1 MSKIIVQGGKQLS
14 GVIEVNGAKNS
25 ALPILAATLIAEGEY
40 KLDNVPDLKDIRT
53 MIKLLQTFG
62 LEIEKI
68 GEHSYKIINTGV
80 SDIEAPYELVKEM
93 RASFVVMGPLLSNLK
108 KAKVSLPGGCAI
120 GTRPIDFHLAGFAK
134 LGCKIVLDQGFVSA
148 EASELVGNKIKLPFP
163 SVGATENIL
172 MAGVK
177 AKGETRISNVAREP
191 EIDDLCNFLNKMGA
205 QISGIGTDEL
215 IITGVEKLTPCQYN
229 IIPDR
234 IEAGTFI
241 IASIITGGSLEI
253 AGVVE
258 NHLGGFIKKLEKMG
272 VEFEFVGDKIKVKA
286 NLEKLKSIK
295 ISTEPYP
302 GFPTDLQAQTMVLL
316 SLANGN
322 SEIKETIFENRF
334 MHVLELDRMG
344 ANIKLDGNK
353 AKITG
358 PVKFNGAEVS
368 ATDLRAGAALV
379 LAGIVAKGETII
391 NEIHHIERGYE
402 NLVERLL
409 LVGVDI
415 KKV

>member
-177 AKGETRISNVAREP
+177 AKGETRISNAAREP

>member
-148 EASELVGNKIKLPFP
+148 EATELVGNKIKLPFP

-177 AKGETRISNVAREP
+177 AKGETRISNAAREP

>member
-14 GVIEVNGAKNS
+14 GIIEVNGAKNS

-148 EASELVGNKIKLPFP
+148 EATELVGNKIKLPFP

>member
-148 EASELVGNKIKLPFP
+148 EATELVGNKIKLPFP